1 METLRSYLET
11 MFLNLPNTPQV
22 QRAKN
27 ELWQMMEDKYTELK
41 EEGKSENEAIGIV
54 ISEFGNLDEL
64 ADDLG
69 IGGFMNQGDM
79 PMGRQLSMD
88 EAGRFLK
95 EKSRHAYMIAL
106 GVLLCIISP
115 CGTIFGNAA
124 DDLSPDSFPAFGLIG
139 TILLFVLVAIAVGLF
154 IYSGTLSSHWNY
166 LKRESC
172 RTNYATTQ
180 FVHQQKETFKTTY
193 ALMLT
198 LGVILCILSFVPP
211 IILDWI
217 SEFSGNYFLDEI
229 SVLSS
234 HWNYLKRESCRTNYA
249 TTQFVHQQKETFK
262 TTYALMLTLGV
273 ILCILSF
280 VPPIILDWISEFS
293 GNYFLDEI
301 SGSFFLIFV
310 AIGVFM
316 LVYASAKM
324 GSYNDLLN
332 LNRRDTVGGS
342 YTTSQEENVQY
353 EDKTVAAIMSVYWP
367 TVTCLYLIWSFL
379 SFDWGI
385 TWIIWVIAAIIHTLI
400 KNLLGKQQ

>member
-124 DDLSPDSFPAFGLIG
+124 DDLSPDIFPAFGLIG

-154 IYSGTLSSHWNY
+154 IYSGT
-166 LKRESC
+166 
-172 RTNYATTQ
+172 
-180 FVHQQKETFKTTY
+180 
-193 ALMLT
+193 
-198 LGVILCILSFVPP
+198 
-211 IILDWI
+211 
-217 SEFSGNYFLDEI
+217 
-229 SVLSS
+229 LSS

-400 KNLLGKQQ
+400 KNLLGKQH

>member
-1 METLRSYLET
+1 MADDGGQIHRIERGR
-11 MFLNLPNTPQV
+11 Q
-22 QRAKN
+22 
-27 ELWQMMEDKYTELK
+27 
-41 EEGKSENEAIGIV
+41 SENEAIGIV

-88 EAGRFLK
+88 EAERFLK

-229 SVLSS
+229 S
-234 HWNYLKRESCRTNYA
+234 
-249 TTQFVHQQKETFK
+249 
-262 TTYALMLTLGV
+262 
-273 ILCILSF
+273 
-280 VPPIILDWISEFS
+280 
-293 GNYFLDEI
+293 
-301 SGSFFLIFV
+301 GSFFLIFV

-316 LVYASAKM
+316 LVYASRKW
-324 GSYNDLLN
+324 
-332 LNRRDTVGGS
+332 
-342 YTTSQEENVQY
+342 
-353 EDKTVAAIMSVYWP
+353 AAI
-367 TVTCLYLIWSFL
+367 TIF
-379 SFDWGI
+379 
-385 TWIIWVIAAIIHTLI
+385 
-400 KNLLGKQQ
+400 